1 MPSGAAAPGWD
12 DSSSSTVGGSGQVG
26 RLQPVHRFTF
36 TIMAEH
42 VSSVAYALEAA
53 LAALDGELA
62 LLVPTIGVAMRS
74 RPRATTA

>member
-1 MPSGAAAPGWD
+1 M
-12 DSSSSTVGGSGQVG
+12 GGSGQVG

-36 TIMAEH
+36 TITAEH

-62 LLVPTIGVAMRS
+62 LLVPTIGAVVAMRS